1 MDAAWTSPWTSI
13 GRPYVDV
20 RETLRPDTTAAL
32 VASCDSFT
40 IERFGVATGGA
51 AAGGLRPV
59 EKTITGPLAW
69 SEGAPL
75 GLGVSD
81 CTEDG
86 GGRFLSLMS
95 GDSRAVAARR
105 AEADY
110 FLVERC
116 FARLAREGVSPDS
129 SAGNALR

>member
-1 MDAAWTSPWTSI
+1 MRAATSALIAGVIWTSIGRPLGAASMTALLSRGGAGAGFAAGRADAAWTSPWTSI

-40 IERFGVATGGA
+40 IGRFGVATGGA

-69 SEGAPL
+69 SGGAPL

-81 CTEDG
+81 CTE
-86 GGRFLSLMS
+86 
-95 GDSRAVAARR
+95 
-105 AEADY
+105 
-110 FLVERC
+110 
-116 FARLAREGVSPDS
+116 EG
-129 SAGNALR
+129 